1 MATTH
6 GKDGQVRVGAN
17 QVGSVTQ
24 WTLTFNPDYA
34 KTVYLGDSYKSQIG
48 GVIDAT
54 GTINVDTDSS
64 DTNGQVALQTA
75 VTGQTT
81 ARLYLYINTTAYW
94 EFNANL
100 ALVDTVSIGDVVK
113 RVLNYMSNGTV
124 TAPS

>member
-17 QVGSVTQ
+17 QAARVTQ
-24 WTLTFNPDYA
+24 WNGTWDGRFVD
-34 KTVYLGDSYKSQIG
+34 TVYLGDEYMDQLGGIKSM
-48 GVIDAT
+48 T
-54 GTINVDTDSS
+54 GSLNCDTDTS

-94 EFNANL
+94 EFNAHL
-100 ALVDTVSIGDVVK
+100 ELVDTVDVGDVVK
-113 RVLNYMSNGTV
+113 RVFNYRSSSTI
-124 TAPS
+124 TPPS